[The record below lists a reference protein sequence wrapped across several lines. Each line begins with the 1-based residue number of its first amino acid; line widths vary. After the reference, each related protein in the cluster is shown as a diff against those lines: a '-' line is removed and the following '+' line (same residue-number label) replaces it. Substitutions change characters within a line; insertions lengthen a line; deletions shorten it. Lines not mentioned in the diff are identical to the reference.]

1 MKIVAP
7 RTLARNWL
15 TIILSILFVT
25 ASPSWAQTSDL
36 HLPPPTF
43 TDATDALQ
51 AGRFR
56 EALAILGGQ
65 LESTATEDLPLE
77 ALVLRATLYGH
88 LGYSQES
95 ITDWQT
101 VIDRAVWMR
110 TFARRALVKTLA
122 GRDLAKQSESILSDL
137 TREDLNRHLDVTLIV
152 ADAYRNTG
160 DTLAARR
167 LYRQVVNRQP
177 RGPLGD
183 DGRLGIA
190 ASWEQE
196 GDVASAIVALH
207 ETKLH
212 HSRPTTFEVAL
223 TSERRLVAQHGVA
236 PREFTGTQYRTLARR
251 LRSASRFELARELIN
266 NWRNF
271 STFDQQQDQIEAE
284 WIATLYAQRANE
296 EGVTACQKFYETF
309 PQSPL
314 LPSIRLT
321 DFRLAV
327 RMVDTDRAKRSGLNI
342 WEGRIPSVSPAQ
354 RRSAATLLA
363 AYLVAVGDI
372 TDGLDL
378 YRELFTSAQSA
389 DEERAMLWRAGVAA
403 LRIGQTERAL
413 VNLRSLIDRNPS
425 GELVPAGLYWLGV
438 AELHGNTEAGIQTL
452 KSVATRFPYHYYGI
466 RAQERLKVLTDN
478 TDTVGG
484 ATLTFPPLSVT
495 RQTTDRAEYRAAM
508 TLARAGLIDD
518 AAWYLRRLLSGK
530 DNKGLALL
538 AARASAQANSYA
550 NVGRILVNHFGPFL
564 QRPSLGLPDDFWRLV
579 YPRPFWDTVT
589 ESGTNHAVDPFLL
602 VSLMRQES
610 RFDPNARSNV
620 GAIGLFQIMTYTA
633 EALAHRAGVPNVL
646 DNGSV
651 NELTLAHPAV
661 NSAIAAR
668 LTADLL
674 AIFDGANAPVA
685 ASYNAGEDRVAVW
698 WTAASGVPEDF
709 FVDTIPYSETR
720 RFVREVLANRSA
732 YERVYGGQ

>member
-7 RTLARNWL
+7 HTLVRNWP
-15 TIILSILFVT
+15 IILSILFAT
-25 ASPSWAQTSDL
+25 ASPSWAQTRDL

-43 TDATDALQ
+43 TDATKTFQ

-56 EALAILGGQ
+56 EALTILDGQ
-65 LESTATEDLPLE
+65 LESTTSEDLPLE
-77 ALVLRATLYGH
+77 ALVLRAELYGH
-88 LGYSQES
+88 LGYYQES

-101 VIDRAVWMR
+101 VMDRAVWMR
-110 TFARRALVKTLA
+110 TFARRALVKNLA
-122 GRDLAKQSESILSDL
+122 GRDLAKQSDSILSDL

-183 DGRLGIA
+183 AGRLGIA
-190 ASWEQE
+190 AAWEQA

-207 ETKLH
+207 ETKIH
-212 HSRPTTFEVAL
+212 HSQSTTFEVAL
-223 TSERRLVAQHGVA
+223 TSERRLVTQHGVA
-236 PREFTGTQYRTLARR
+236 SREFTETQYRTLVRR
-251 LRSASRFELARELIN
+251 LRNASRFELARELIED
-266 NWRNF
+266 WRN
-271 STFDQQQDQIEAE
+271 SNTAEQQKDQIEAE

-296 EGVTACQKFYETF
+296 EGVAACQEFYEHF

-314 LPSIRLT
+314 LPNIRLT

-327 RMVDTDRAKRSGLNI
+327 RMVDTERAKRRGLDI
-342 WEGRIPSVSPAQ
+342 WEGRVPSATPNQ

-372 TDGLDL
+372 IDGLDL
-378 YRELFTSAQSA
+378 YRELFTSAQSP
-389 DEERAMLWRAGVAA
+389 DEERAVLWKAGVAA

-438 AELHGNTEAGIQTL
+438 AELQGNTEAGIRTL
-452 KSVATRFPYHYYGI
+452 NSVVKRFPYHYYGI
-466 RAQERLKVLTDN
+466 RAQERLRRLTDN
-478 TDTVGG
+478 TDTVGKV
-484 ATLTFPPLSVT
+484 TLTFPQLSVT
-495 RQTTDRAEYRAAM
+495 QQTTNRAEYRAAM
-508 TLARAGLIDD
+508 TLARAGLVDD
-518 AAWYLRRLLSGK
+518 AAWYLRRLLSGQ

-538 AARASAQANSYA
+538 ASRASAQANNYA
-550 NVGRILVNHFGPFL
+550 EVGRILVNHFNPFL
-564 QRPSLGLPDDFWRLV
+564 QRPALGLPDDFWHLV
-579 YPRPFWDTVT
+579 YPRPFWDAVT
-589 ESGTNHAVDPFLL
+589 QSGTNYAVDPFLL

-633 EALAHRAGVPNVL
+633 EALAHRAGVPNLL

-651 NELTLAHPAV
+651 NESTLAHPAV

-674 AIFDGANAPVA
+674 DIFEGANAPVA

-698 WTAASGVPEDF
+698 WAAASDVPEDF

>member
-7 RTLARNWL
+7 HTLVRNWP
-15 TIILSILFVT
+15 IILSILVAT
-25 ASPSWAQTSDL
+25 ASPSWAQTKDL

-43 TDATDALQ
+43 TDATKTFQ

-56 EALAILGGQ
+56 EALTILDGQ
-65 LESTATEDLPLE
+65 LESTTSEDLPLE
-77 ALVLRATLYGH
+77 ALVLRAELYGH
-88 LGYSQES
+88 LGYYQES

-101 VIDRAVWMR
+101 VMDRAVWMR
-110 TFARRALVKTLA
+110 TFARRALVKNLA
-122 GRDLAKQSESILSDL
+122 GRDLAKQSDSILSDL

-183 DGRLGIA
+183 AGRLGIA
-190 ASWEQE
+190 AAWEQA

-207 ETKLH
+207 ETKIH
-212 HSRPTTFEVAL
+212 HSQSTTFEVAL
-223 TSERRLVAQHGVA
+223 TSERRLVTQHGVA
-236 PREFTGTQYRTLARR
+236 SREFTETQYRTLVHR
-251 LRSASRFELARELIN
+251 LRNASRFELARELIED
-266 NWRNF
+266 WRN
-271 STFDQQQDQIEAE
+271 SNTAEQQQDQIEAE

-296 EGVTACQKFYETF
+296 EGVAACQEFYEHF

-314 LPSIRLT
+314 LPNIRLT

-327 RMVDTDRAKRSGLNI
+327 RMVDTERAKRRGLDI
-342 WEGRIPSVSPAQ
+342 WEGRVPSATPNQ

-372 TDGLDL
+372 IDGLDL
-378 YRELFTSAQSA
+378 YRELFTSAQSP
-389 DEERAMLWRAGVAA
+389 DEERAVLWKAGVAA

-438 AELHGNTEAGIQTL
+438 AELQGNTEAGIRTL
-452 KSVATRFPYHYYGI
+452 NSVVRRFPYHYYGI
-466 RAQERLKVLTDN
+466 RAQERLRRLTDN
-478 TDTVGG
+478 TDTVGE
-484 ATLTFPPLSVT
+484 ATLTFPQLSVPQ
-495 RQTTDRAEYRAAM
+495 QTTDRAEYRAAM
-508 TLARAGLIDD
+508 TLARAGLVDD
-518 AAWYLRRLLSGK
+518 AAWYLRRLLSGQ
-530 DNKGLALL
+530 DNKALALL

-550 NVGRILVNHFGPFL
+550 NVGRILVNHFSPFL

-579 YPRPFWDTVT
+579 YPRPFWDAVT
-589 ESGTNHAVDPFLL
+589 QSGTNHAVDPFLL

-651 NELTLAHPAV
+651 NESTLAHPAV

-674 AIFDGANAPVA
+674 GIFDGANAPVA
-685 ASYNAGEDRVAVW
+685 ASYNAGEDRVAIW
-698 WTAASGVPEDF
+698 WAAASGVPEDF

>member
-1 MKIVAP
+1 MAP
-7 RTLARNWL
+7 HTLVRNCP
-15 TIILSILFVT
+15 IILSILGAT
-25 ASPSWAQTSDL
+25 ASPSWAQTKDL

-43 TDATDALQ
+43 TDATKTFQ

-56 EALAILGGQ
+56 EALPILDGQ
-65 LESTATEDLPLE
+65 LESPTSEDLPLE
-77 ALVLRATLYGH
+77 ALVLRAELYGH
-88 LGYSQES
+88 LGYYQES

-101 VIDRAVWMR
+101 VMDRAVWMR
-110 TFARRALVKTLA
+110 TFARRALVKNLA
-122 GRDLAKQSESILSDL
+122 GRDLAKQSDSILSDL

-183 DGRLGIA
+183 AGRLGIA
-190 ASWEQE
+190 AAWEQA

-207 ETKLH
+207 ETKIH
-212 HSRPTTFEVAL
+212 HSQSTTFEVAL

-236 PREFTGTQYRTLARR
+236 SREFTETQYRTLVHR
-251 LRSASRFELARELIN
+251 LRNASRFELARELIED
-266 NWRNF
+266 WRN
-271 STFDQQQDQIEAE
+271 SNTAEQQQDQIEAE

-296 EGVTACQKFYETF
+296 EGVAACQEFYEHF

-314 LPSIRLT
+314 LPNIRLT

-327 RMVDTDRAKRSGLNI
+327 RMVDTERAKRRGLDI
-342 WEGRIPSVSPAQ
+342 WEGRVPSATPNQ

-372 TDGLDL
+372 IDGLDL
-378 YRELFTSAQSA
+378 YRELFTSAQSP
-389 DEERAMLWRAGVAA
+389 DEERAVLWKAGVAA

-438 AELHGNTEAGIQTL
+438 AELQGNTEAGIRTL
-452 KSVATRFPYHYYGI
+452 NSVVRRFPYHYYGI
-466 RAQERLKVLTDN
+466 RAQERLRRLTDN
-478 TDTVGG
+478 TDTVGE
-484 ATLTFPPLSVT
+484 ATLTFPQLSVT
-495 RQTTDRAEYRAAM
+495 QQTTDRAEYRAAM
-508 TLARAGLIDD
+508 TLARAGLVDD
-518 AAWYLRRLLSGK
+518 AAWYLRRLLSGQ
-530 DNKGLALL
+530 DNKALALL

-550 NVGRILVNHFGPFL
+550 NVGRILVNHFSPFL

-579 YPRPFWDTVT
+579 YPRPFWDAVT
-589 ESGTNHAVDPFLL
+589 QSGTNHAVDPFLL

-651 NELTLAHPAV
+651 NESTLAHPAV

-674 AIFDGANAPVA
+674 GIFDGATAPVA
-685 ASYNAGEDRVAVW
+685 ASYNAGEDRVAIW
-698 WTAASGVPEDF
+698 WAAASGVPEDF

>member
-7 RTLARNWL
+7 HTLVRNWP
-15 TIILSILFVT
+15 IILSILFAT
-25 ASPSWAQTSDL
+25 ASPSWAQTRDL

-43 TDATDALQ
+43 TDATKTFQ

-56 EALAILGGQ
+56 EALTILDGQ
-65 LESTATEDLPLE
+65 LESTTSEDLPLE
-77 ALVLRATLYGH
+77 ALVLRAELYGH
-88 LGYSQES
+88 LGYYQES

-101 VIDRAVWMR
+101 VMDRAVWMR
-110 TFARRALVKTLA
+110 TFARRALVKNLA
-122 GRDLAKQSESILSDL
+122 GRDLAKQSDSILSDL

-183 DGRLGIA
+183 AGRLGIA
-190 ASWEQE
+190 ATWEQAGE
-196 GDVASAIVALH
+196 VASAIVALH
-207 ETKLH
+207 ETKIH
-212 HSRPTTFEVAL
+212 HSQSTTFEVAL

-236 PREFTGTQYRTLARR
+236 SREFTETQYRTLVHR
-251 LRSASRFELARELIN
+251 LRNASRFELARELIED
-266 NWRNF
+266 WRN
-271 STFDQQQDQIEAE
+271 SNTAEQQQDQIEAE

-296 EGVTACQKFYETF
+296 EGVAACQEFYEHF

-314 LPSIRLT
+314 LPNIRLT

-327 RMVDTDRAKRSGLNI
+327 RMVDTERAKRRGLDI
-342 WEGRIPSVSPAQ
+342 WEGRVPSATPNQ

-372 TDGLDL
+372 IDGLDL
-378 YRELFTSAQSA
+378 YRELFTSAQSP
-389 DEERAMLWRAGVAA
+389 DEERAVLWKAGVAA

-438 AELHGNTEAGIQTL
+438 AELQGNTEAGIRTL
-452 KSVATRFPYHYYGI
+452 NSVVRRFPYHYYGI
-466 RAQERLKVLTDN
+466 RAQERLRRLTDN
-478 TDTVGG
+478 TDTVGE
-484 ATLTFPPLSVT
+484 ATLTFPQLSVPQ
-495 RQTTDRAEYRAAM
+495 QTTDRAEYRAAM
-508 TLARAGLIDD
+508 TLARAGLVDA
-518 AAWYLRRLLSGK
+518 AAWYLRRLLSGQ
-530 DNKGLALL
+530 DNKALALL

-550 NVGRILVNHFGPFL
+550 NVGRILVNHFSPFL

-579 YPRPFWDTVT
+579 YHRPFWDAVT
-589 ESGTNHAVDPFLL
+589 QSGTNHAVDPFLL
-602 VSLMRQES
+602 VSLMRQEA

-633 EALAHRAGVPNVL
+633 EALAHRAGVPTVL

-668 LTADLL
+668 LTAALL

-685 ASYNAGEDRVAVW
+685 ASYNAGEDRVAIW
-698 WTAASGVPEDF
+698 WAAASGVPEDF

-732 YERVYGGQ
+732 YARVYGGQ

>member
-7 RTLARNWL
+7 HTLVRNWP
-15 TIILSILFVT
+15 IILSILVAT
-25 ASPSWAQTSDL
+25 ASPSWAQTKDL

-43 TDATDALQ
+43 TDATKTFQ

-56 EALAILGGQ
+56 EALTILDGQ
-65 LESTATEDLPLE
+65 LESTTSEDLPLE
-77 ALVLRATLYGH
+77 ALVLRAELYGH
-88 LGYSQES
+88 LGYYQES

-101 VIDRAVWMR
+101 VMDRAVWMR
-110 TFARRALVKTLA
+110 TFARRALVKNLA
-122 GRDLAKQSESILSDL
+122 GRDLAKQSDSILSDL

-183 DGRLGIA
+183 AGRLGIA
-190 ASWEQE
+190 AAWEQA

-207 ETKLH
+207 ETKIH
-212 HSRPTTFEVAL
+212 HSQSTTFEVAL
-223 TSERRLVAQHGVA
+223 TSERRLVTQHGVA
-236 PREFTGTQYRTLARR
+236 SREFTETQYRTLVRR
-251 LRSASRFELARELIN
+251 LRNASRFELARELIED
-266 NWRNF
+266 WRN
-271 STFDQQQDQIEAE
+271 SNTAEQQQDRIEAE

-296 EGVTACQKFYETF
+296 EGVAACQEFYEHF

-314 LPSIRLT
+314 LPNIRLT

-327 RMVDTDRAKRSGLNI
+327 RMVDTERAKRRGLDI
-342 WEGRIPSVSPAQ
+342 WEGRVPSATPNQ

-372 TDGLDL
+372 IDGLDL
-378 YRELFTSAQSA
+378 YRELFTSAQSP
-389 DEERAMLWRAGVAA
+389 DEERAVLWKAGVAA

-438 AELHGNTEAGIQTL
+438 AELQGNTEAGIRTL
-452 KSVATRFPYHYYGI
+452 NSVVRRFPYHYYGI
-466 RAQERLKVLTDN
+466 RAQERLRRLTDN
-478 TDTVGG
+478 TDTVGE
-484 ATLTFPPLSVT
+484 ATLTFPQLSVPQ
-495 RQTTDRAEYRAAM
+495 QTTDRAEYRAAM
-508 TLARAGLIDD
+508 TLARAGLVDD
-518 AAWYLRRLLSGK
+518 AAWYLRRLLSGQ
-530 DNKGLALL
+530 DNKALALL

-550 NVGRILVNHFGPFL
+550 NVGRILVNHFSPFL

-579 YPRPFWDTVT
+579 YPRPFWDAVT
-589 ESGTNHAVDPFLL
+589 QSGTNHAVDPFLL

-651 NELTLAHPAV
+651 NESTLAHPAV

-674 AIFDGANAPVA
+674 GIFDGANAPVA
-685 ASYNAGEDRVAVW
+685 ASYNAGEDRVAIW
-698 WTAASGVPEDF
+698 WAAASGVPEDF

>member
-7 RTLARNWL
+7 HTLVRNWP
-15 TIILSILFVT
+15 IILSILVAT
-25 ASPSWAQTSDL
+25 ASPSWAQTKDL

-43 TDATDALQ
+43 TDATKTFQ

-56 EALAILGGQ
+56 EALTILDGQ
-65 LESTATEDLPLE
+65 LESTTSEDLPLE
-77 ALVLRATLYGH
+77 ALVLRAELYGH
-88 LGYSQES
+88 LGYYQES

-101 VIDRAVWMR
+101 VMDRAVWMR
-110 TFARRALVKTLA
+110 TFARRALVKNLA
-122 GRDLAKQSESILSDL
+122 GRDLAKQSDSILSDL

-183 DGRLGIA
+183 AGRLGIA
-190 ASWEQE
+190 AAWEQA

-207 ETKLH
+207 ETKIH
-212 HSRPTTFEVAL
+212 HSQSTTFEVAL

-236 PREFTGTQYRTLARR
+236 SREFTETQYRTLVHR
-251 LRSASRFELARELIN
+251 LRNASRFELARELIED
-266 NWRNF
+266 WRN
-271 STFDQQQDQIEAE
+271 SNTAEQQQDQIEAE

-296 EGVTACQKFYETF
+296 EGVAACQEFYEHF

-314 LPSIRLT
+314 LPNIRLT

-327 RMVDTDRAKRSGLNI
+327 RMVDTERAKRRGLDI
-342 WEGRIPSVSPAQ
+342 WEGRVPSATPNQ

-372 TDGLDL
+372 IDGLDL
-378 YRELFTSAQSA
+378 YRELFTSAQSP
-389 DEERAMLWRAGVAA
+389 DEERAVLWKAGVAA

-438 AELHGNTEAGIQTL
+438 AELQGNTEAGIRTL
-452 KSVATRFPYHYYGI
+452 NSVVRRFPYHYYGI
-466 RAQERLKVLTDN
+466 RAQERLRRLTDN
-478 TDTVGG
+478 TDTVGE
-484 ATLTFPPLSVT
+484 ATLTFPQLSVT
-495 RQTTDRAEYRAAM
+495 QQTTDRAEYRAAM
-508 TLARAGLIDD
+508 TLARAGLVDD
-518 AAWYLRRLLSGK
+518 AAWYLRRLLSGQ
-530 DNKGLALL
+530 DNKALALL

-550 NVGRILVNHFGPFL
+550 NVGRILVNHFSPFL

-579 YPRPFWDTVT
+579 YPRPFWDAVT
-589 ESGTNHAVDPFLL
+589 QSGTNHAVDPFLL

-651 NELTLAHPAV
+651 NESTLAHPAV

-674 AIFDGANAPVA
+674 GIFDGANAPVA
-685 ASYNAGEDRVAVW
+685 ASYNAGEDRVAIW
-698 WTAASGVPEDF
+698 WAAASGVPEDF

>member
-7 RTLARNWL
+7 HTLVRNWP
-15 TIILSILFVT
+15 IILSILVAT
-25 ASPSWAQTSDL
+25 ASPSWAQTKDL

-43 TDATDALQ
+43 TDATKTFQ

-56 EALAILGGQ
+56 EALTILDGQ
-65 LESTATEDLPLE
+65 LESTTSEDLPLE
-77 ALVLRATLYGH
+77 ALVLRAELYGH
-88 LGYSQES
+88 LGYYQES

-101 VIDRAVWMR
+101 VMDRAVWMR
-110 TFARRALVKTLA
+110 TFARRTLVKNLA
-122 GRDLAKQSESILSDL
+122 GRDLAKQSDSILSDL

-183 DGRLGIA
+183 AGRLGIA
-190 ASWEQE
+190 AAWEQA

-207 ETKLH
+207 ETKIH
-212 HSRPTTFEVAL
+212 HSQSTTFEVAL

-236 PREFTGTQYRTLARR
+236 SREFTETQYRTLVHR
-251 LRSASRFELARELIN
+251 LRNASRFELARELIED
-266 NWRNF
+266 WRN
-271 STFDQQQDQIEAE
+271 SNTAEQQQDQIEAE

-296 EGVTACQKFYETF
+296 EGVAACQEFYEHF

-314 LPSIRLT
+314 LPNIRLT

-327 RMVDTDRAKRSGLNI
+327 RMVDTERAKRRGLDI
-342 WEGRIPSVSPAQ
+342 WEGRVPSATPNQ

-372 TDGLDL
+372 IDGLDL
-378 YRELFTSAQSA
+378 YRELFTSAQSP
-389 DEERAMLWRAGVAA
+389 DEERAVLWKAGVAA

-438 AELHGNTEAGIQTL
+438 AELQGNTEAGIRTL
-452 KSVATRFPYHYYGI
+452 NSVVRRFPYHYYGI
-466 RAQERLKVLTDN
+466 RAQERLRRLTDN
-478 TDTVGG
+478 TDTVGE
-484 ATLTFPPLSVT
+484 ATLTFPQLSVT
-495 RQTTDRAEYRAAM
+495 QQTTDRAEYRAAM
-508 TLARAGLIDD
+508 TLARAGLVDD
-518 AAWYLRRLLSGK
+518 AAWYLRRLLSGQ
-530 DNKGLALL
+530 DNKALALL

-550 NVGRILVNHFGPFL
+550 NVGRILVNHFSPFL

-579 YPRPFWDTVT
+579 YPRPFWDAVT
-589 ESGTNHAVDPFLL
+589 QSGTNHAVDPFLL

-651 NELTLAHPAV
+651 NESTLAHPAV

-674 AIFDGANAPVA
+674 GIFDGANAPVA
-685 ASYNAGEDRVAVW
+685 ASYNAGEDRVAIW
-698 WTAASGVPEDF
+698 WAAASGVPEDF

>member
-7 RTLARNWL
+7 HTLVRNWP
-15 TIILSILFVT
+15 IILSILFAT
-25 ASPSWAQTSDL
+25 ASPSWAQTRDL

-43 TDATDALQ
+43 TDATKTFQ

-56 EALAILGGQ
+56 EALTILDGQ
-65 LESTATEDLPLE
+65 LESTTSEDLPLE
-77 ALVLRATLYGH
+77 ALVLRAELYGH
-88 LGYSQES
+88 LGYYQES

-101 VIDRAVWMR
+101 VMDRAVWMR
-110 TFARRALVKTLA
+110 TFARRALVKNLA
-122 GRDLAKQSESILSDL
+122 GRDLAKQSDSILSDL

-183 DGRLGIA
+183 AGRLGIA
-190 ASWEQE
+190 AAWEQA

-207 ETKLH
+207 ETKIH
-212 HSRPTTFEVAL
+212 HSQSTTFEVAL
-223 TSERRLVAQHGVA
+223 TSERRLVTQHGVA
-236 PREFTGTQYRTLARR
+236 SREFTETQYRTLVRR
-251 LRSASRFELARELIN
+251 LRNASRFELARELIED
-266 NWRNF
+266 WRN
-271 STFDQQQDQIEAE
+271 SNTAEQQQDRIEAE

-296 EGVTACQKFYETF
+296 EGVAACQEFYEHF

-314 LPSIRLT
+314 LPNIRLT

-327 RMVDTDRAKRSGLNI
+327 RMVDTERAKRRGLDI
-342 WEGRIPSVSPAQ
+342 WEGRVPSATPNQ

-372 TDGLDL
+372 IDGLDL
-378 YRELFTSAQSA
+378 YRELFTSAQSP
-389 DEERAMLWRAGVAA
+389 DEERAVLWKAGVAA

-438 AELHGNTEAGIQTL
+438 AELQGNTEAGIRTL
-452 KSVATRFPYHYYGI
+452 NSVIRRFPYHYYGI
-466 RAQERLKVLTDN
+466 RAQERLRRLTDN
-478 TDTVGG
+478 TDTVGE
-484 ATLTFPPLSVT
+484 ATLTFPQLSVT
-495 RQTTDRAEYRAAM
+495 QQTTDRAEYRAAM
-508 TLARAGLIDD
+508 TLARAGLVDD
-518 AAWYLRRLLSGK
+518 AAWYLRRLLSGQ
-530 DNKGLALL
+530 DNKALALL

-550 NVGRILVNHFGPFL
+550 NVGRILVNHFSPFL

-579 YPRPFWDTVT
+579 YPRPFWDAVT
-589 ESGTNHAVDPFLL
+589 QSGTNHAVDPFLL

-651 NELTLAHPAV
+651 NESTLAHPAV

-674 AIFDGANAPVA
+674 GIFDGVNAPVA
-685 ASYNAGEDRVAVW
+685 ASYNAGEDRVAIW
-698 WTAASGVPEDF
+698 WAAASGVPEDF

>member
-7 RTLARNWL
+7 HTLVRNWP
-15 TIILSILFVT
+15 IILSILFAT
-25 ASPSWAQTSDL
+25 ASPSWAQTRDL

-43 TDATDALQ
+43 TDATKTFQ

-56 EALAILGGQ
+56 EALTILDGQ
-65 LESTATEDLPLE
+65 LESTTSEDLPLE
-77 ALVLRATLYGH
+77 ALVLRAELYGH
-88 LGYSQES
+88 LGYYQES

-101 VIDRAVWMR
+101 VMDRAVWMR
-110 TFARRALVKTLA
+110 TFARRALVKNLA
-122 GRDLAKQSESILSDL
+122 GRDLAKQSDSILSDL

-152 ADAYRNTG
+152 AAAYRNTG

-183 DGRLGIA
+183 AGRLGIA
-190 ASWEQE
+190 AAWEQA

-207 ETKLH
+207 ETKIH
-212 HSRPTTFEVAL
+212 HSQSTTFEVAL
-223 TSERRLVAQHGVA
+223 TSERRLVTQHGVA
-236 PREFTGTQYRTLARR
+236 SREFTETQYRTLVRR
-251 LRSASRFELARELIN
+251 LRNASRFELARELIED
-266 NWRNF
+266 WRN
-271 STFDQQQDQIEAE
+271 SNTAEQQQDRIEAE

-296 EGVTACQKFYETF
+296 EGVAACQEFYEHF

-314 LPSIRLT
+314 LPNIRLT

-327 RMVDTDRAKRSGLNI
+327 RMVDTERAKRRGLDI
-342 WEGRIPSVSPAQ
+342 WEGRVPSATPNQ

-372 TDGLDL
+372 IDGLDL
-378 YRELFTSAQSA
+378 YRELFTSAQSP
-389 DEERAMLWRAGVAA
+389 DEERAVLWKAGVAA

-438 AELHGNTEAGIQTL
+438 AELQGNTEAGIRTL
-452 KSVATRFPYHYYGI
+452 NSVIRRFPYHYYGI
-466 RAQERLKVLTDN
+466 RAQERLRRLTDN
-478 TDTVGG
+478 TDTVGE
-484 ATLTFPPLSVT
+484 ATLTFPQLSVT
-495 RQTTDRAEYRAAM
+495 QQTTDRAEYRAAM
-508 TLARAGLIDD
+508 TLARAGLVDD
-518 AAWYLRRLLSGK
+518 AAWYLRRLLSGQ
-530 DNKGLALL
+530 DNKALALL

-550 NVGRILVNHFGPFL
+550 NVGRILVNHFSPFL

-579 YPRPFWDTVT
+579 YPRPFWDAVT
-589 ESGTNHAVDPFLL
+589 QSGTNHAVDPFLL

-651 NELTLAHPAV
+651 NESTLAHPAV

-674 AIFDGANAPVA
+674 GIFDGVNAPVA
-685 ASYNAGEDRVAVW
+685 ASYNAGEDRVAIW
-698 WTAASGVPEDF
+698 WAAASGVPEDF

>member
-7 RTLARNWL
+7 HTLVRNWP
-15 TIILSILFVT
+15 IILSILFAT
-25 ASPSWAQTSDL
+25 ASPSWAQTKDL

-43 TDATDALQ
+43 TDATKTFQ

-56 EALAILGGQ
+56 EALTILDGQ
-65 LESTATEDLPLE
+65 LESTTSEDLPLE
-77 ALVLRATLYGH
+77 ALVLRAELYGH
-88 LGYSQES
+88 LGYYQES

-101 VIDRAVWMR
+101 VMDRAVWMR
-110 TFARRALVKTLA
+110 TFARRALVKNLA
-122 GRDLAKQSESILSDL
+122 GRDLAKQSDSILSDL

-183 DGRLGIA
+183 AGRLGIA
-190 ASWEQE
+190 AAWEQA

-207 ETKLH
+207 ETKIH
-212 HSRPTTFEVAL
+212 HSQSTTFEVAL

-236 PREFTGTQYRTLARR
+236 SREFTETQYRTLVHR
-251 LRSASRFELARELIN
+251 LRNASRFELARELIED
-266 NWRNF
+266 WRN
-271 STFDQQQDQIEAE
+271 SNTAEQQQDQIEAE

-296 EGVTACQKFYETF
+296 EGVAACQEFYEHF

-314 LPSIRLT
+314 LPNIRLT

-327 RMVDTDRAKRSGLNI
+327 RMVDTERAKRRGLDI
-342 WEGRIPSVSPAQ
+342 WEGRVPSATPNQ

-372 TDGLDL
+372 IDGLDL
-378 YRELFTSAQSA
+378 YRELFTSAQSP
-389 DEERAMLWRAGVAA
+389 DEERAVLWKAGVAA

-438 AELHGNTEAGIQTL
+438 AELQGNTEAGIRTL
-452 KSVATRFPYHYYGI
+452 NSVVRRFPYHYYGI
-466 RAQERLKVLTDN
+466 RAQERLRRLTDN
-478 TDTVGG
+478 TDTVGE
-484 ATLTFPPLSVT
+484 ATLTFPQLSVT
-495 RQTTDRAEYRAAM
+495 QQTTDRAEYRAAM
-508 TLARAGLIDD
+508 TLARAGLVDD
-518 AAWYLRRLLSGK
+518 AAWYLRRLLSGQ
-530 DNKGLALL
+530 DNKALALL

-550 NVGRILVNHFGPFL
+550 NVGRILVNHFSPFL

-579 YPRPFWDTVT
+579 YPRPFWDAVT
-589 ESGTNHAVDPFLL
+589 QSGTNHAVDPFLL

-651 NELTLAHPAV
+651 NESTLAHPAV

-674 AIFDGANAPVA
+674 GIFDGANAPVA
-685 ASYNAGEDRVAVW
+685 ASYNAGEDRVAIW
-698 WTAASGVPEDF
+698 WAAASGVPEDF